1 MKRQSLKSVIK
12 GFAQARRNEAAALAD
27 QIVEFA
33 EPGFQE
39 FRSSKAIADYLAQN
53 GFKVV
58 FPWPHMPTAFKATWG
73 SGGPKIGLLAE
84 YDALPNCGLKPGTWG
99 HGCSHNLLGVG
110 SATAAII
117 VKQCL
122 EKLRRKG
129 RIVVWG
135 SPAEELLAGKVYMA
149 RDRAFRDNDA
159 ILAWHPAQ
167 RNDIQG
173 AGGSALDSILFEY
186 FGKTAHAAYAD
197 YGRSA
202 LDGVILLDVAANYL
216 REHIPENVRIHMCIR
231 SGGDAPNVVPGY
243 AKSWYYIRGKD
254 RKQVDDIRKRLI
266 ACAKGA
272 AMATGTRLK
281 ATLLTAVY
289 QRLPNHTLN
298 QALFA
303 NLKLFGPNLPTEQDM
318 LNAKKLG
325 RKPIFETKILGVENL
340 QGRASSDNDNASWLA
355 PLGAELRVA
364 CVAKGTTG
372 HHRDNTAQMRLPFA
386 HSGMMRAAEVLAAT
400 VLDLCLDRR
409 LLAKARAEFAKG
421 RKGQTYDPMI
431 PRSQKPPSVDP

>member
-1 MKRQSLKSVIK
+1 MKLKATIRSVSQSLKP
-12 GFAQARRNEAAALAD
+12 ETAAIAN
-27 QIVEFA
+27 QIAELA

-39 FRSSKAIADYLAQN
+39 FRSSRLVADYLARH

-58 FPWPHMPTAFKATWG
+58 FPWRHMPTAFKAAWG
-73 SGGPKIGLLAE
+73 SGGPAIGLLAE
-84 YDALPNCGLKPGTWG
+84 YDALPNCGLRPGTWG
-99 HGCSHNLLGVG
+99 HGCSHNLLGMG
-110 SATAAII
+110 SAAAAVIASR
-117 VKQCL
+117 CL
-122 EKLRRKG
+122 KKLGRKG

-149 RDRAFRDNDA
+149 RDGAFRDNDA

-197 YGRSA
+197 FGRSA

-216 REHIPENVRIHMCIR
+216 REHIPENVRVHMCIR
-231 SGGDAPNVVPGY
+231 TGGDAPNVVPGY

-254 RKQVDDIRKRLI
+254 RKQVDDIRARLI

-281 ATLLTAVY
+281 VTLLTAVY
-289 QRLPNHTLN
+289 QRLPNDTLSRTLLN
-298 QALFA
+298 NF
-303 NLKLFGPNLPTEQDM
+303 KLFGPNLPRKLDM
-318 LNAKKLG
+318 LNAKRLG
-325 RKPIFETKILGVENL
+325 RKPIFETKILGVENV
-340 QGRASSDNDNASWLA
+340 QGRASSDNDNVSWLA

-364 CVAKGTTG
+364 CIAKGTTG
-372 HHRDNTAQMRLPFA
+372 HHRDNTAQVTLPFA
-386 HSGMMRAAEVLAAT
+386 HAGMMRAAETLSAT
-400 VLDLCLDRR
+400 ALDLCLNRR
-409 LLAKARAEFAKG
+409 ILAKARAEFIKRLNG
-421 RKGQTYDPMI
+421 RKYDPMI
-431 PRSQKPPSVDP
+431 PRTQRPPSVDP